1 MKNKLNFYFDTF
13 VVFPNLEFYRRW
25 IHDFYRWWDFEIPKM
40 LAGEKYKKFP
50 SKDGYPKFVKNFE
63 DFTEKPQIIIKR
75 RDLKFEDKLFTLP
88 VINGVPRFI
97 FDVINNKVVD
107 IKNKKYKNIP
117 RRGVGDLIM
126 YVSESYLNVEL
137 FPQSG
142 FSGHK
147 TFTCFLSM
155 LDIPYTVNLIGE
167 QTNNKVVGKK
177 WYVIDY
183 MEYVFNLCNEISLY
197 EDVIDHIR
205 DNDINLM
212 FLTPQEAYYDR
223 EKFNTIVKFCI
234 SRNFPPDRIF
244 YLNQTVLD
252 KPLSHKI
259 KPYMSK
265 SKVGSINH
273 YSVVGGAFFTN
284 FHEKTKGIK
293 SYTPSVNLEKKKR
306 SKHFYYVI
314 GSLKFQRIV
323 ALKYFYNTG
332 LLDKMNW
339 SSRYKINEKEF
350 NKITP
355 KLFEDDLKYNIATST
370 STEYGFKDNFYIP
383 KKTVEDSY
391 ISIVFTT
398 DPSGYDYKLYDD
410 YEKTNKIIDEKIF
423 KPIVYLH
430 PFICFANPNTLSYF
444 RDWGFETFPELFDE
458 SYDEIND
465 HDERLEFVIKQ
476 IEQISK
482 LPLDE
487 MHDLYN
493 KVYPKLVRNR
503 DLLLSMDIKKEYESW
518 FEVE

>member
-1 MKNKLNFYFDTF
+1 M
-13 VVFPNLEFYRRW
+13 
-25 IHDFYRWWDFEIPKM
+25 
-40 LAGEKYKKFP
+40 
-50 SKDGYPKFVKNFE
+50 
-63 DFTEKPQIIIKR
+63 
-75 RDLKFEDKLFTLP
+75 
-88 VINGVPRFI
+88 
-97 FDVINNKVVD
+97 
-107 IKNKKYKNIP
+107 
-117 RRGVGDLIM
+117 
-126 YVSESYLNVEL
+126 
-137 FPQSG
+137 
-142 FSGHK
+142 
-147 TFTCFLSM
+147 
-155 LDIPYTVNLIGE
+155 
-167 QTNNKVVGKK
+167 
-177 WYVIDY
+177 
-183 MEYVFNLCNEISLY
+183 
-197 EDVIDHIR
+197 
-205 DNDINLM
+205 
-212 FLTPQEAYYDR
+212 
-223 EKFNTIVKFCI
+223 
-234 SRNFPPDRIF
+234 
-244 YLNQTVLD
+244 
-252 KPLSHKI
+252 
-259 KPYMSK
+259 
-265 SKVGSINH
+265 
-273 YSVVGGAFFTN
+273 
-284 FHEKTKGIK
+284 
-293 SYTPSVNLEKKKR
+293 
-306 SKHFYYVI
+306 
-314 GSLKFQRIV
+314 KFQRIV
-323 ALKYFYNTG
+323 ALKYFYNKG

-339 SSRYKINEKEF
+339 SSKYKINEKEF

-370 STEYGFKDNFYIP
+370 PTGYGFKDELYIP

-398 DPSGYDYKLYDD
+398 DPSGYDYKLYGD